1 MKANK
6 KVKMDE
12 LLQKINKINFNIS
25 KYTTPQEVEN
35 YLLTKEELNCLLER
49 NKGNRIFSKG
59 FLKENVILDFVVD
72 IDGLVLNENW
82 LQESYLLKYLFLET
96 GRESWFNFLT
106 CSCGYPECGGFN
118 GIPYVIFTNGSQTLI
133 QMLLEKERGYG
144 KVIEKIKE
152 KNIIHNQSFSFE
164 KIIHS
169 SINGVSKIK
178 GFSNS
183 SEDQILLTFN
193 FNDFIKFRNKVINVI
208 KKGKNIIT
216 YRDLAEEFFIYD
228 NDEKFNPKQIQNSLK
243 KSGEITKA
251 LIKKRILQKK
261 ISKKIRSSINKF
273 LQKNNLKQ
281 EILFEIVNQKDIE
294 VFIEDGKYSGA
305 IENCETCLY
314 SLILDQVFNQDLYLN
329 RNVKSEL
336 KILKN
341 WKKIEGGI
349 VLFLSKMLSNVLKN
363 NKIIQEKLFESVLVS
378 DKPTLQRWIKGIDFN
393 NLTEEEEY
401 LTLKSI
407 VLSFEDYIND
417 NQLVKDKYN
426 FTGLDTFEELVLLFD
441 NILKKEFYLISS
453 LNKETYPVWM
463 ENGRR
468 FTIIC

>member
-1 MKANK
+1 
-6 KVKMDE
+6 MDE

-144 KVIEKIKE
+144 EVIEKIKE
-152 KNIIHNQSFSFE
+152 KNIIHNQSFTFE
-164 KIIHS
+164 KIVHS

-178 GFSNS
+178 SFSNS
-183 SEDQILLTFN
+183 SEEQILLTFN
-193 FNDFIKFRNKVINVI
+193 FNDFITFRNKIINVI
-208 KKGKNIIT
+208 RKGKNIIT
-216 YRDLAEEFFIYD
+216 YRDLAEEIFIYG
-228 NDEKFNPKQIQNSLK
+228 DEKFNPKQIQNSLK
-243 KSGEITKA
+243 EYGKITKVS
-251 LIKKRILQKK
+251 IKKRILQKK
-261 ISKKIRSSINKF
+261 ISKKIRNSINKF

-281 EILFEIVNQKDIE
+281 EILFGIVNQKDIE
-294 VFIEDGKYSGA
+294 VFIDEGKYSGA
-305 IENCETCLY
+305 IESCETSLY
-314 SLILDQVFNQDLYLN
+314 SLIFEQVFNQDLYLN
-329 RNVKSEL
+329 RDIKGEL

-341 WKKIEGGI
+341 WKKVEESVI
-349 VLFLSKMLSNVLKN
+349 LFLSKILSNVLKN
-363 NKIIQEKLFESVLVS
+363 NKIIQEKLFETILVS
-378 DKPTLQRWIKGIDFN
+378 DRRMLQRWIKGINFN

-401 LTLKSI
+401 LTLKSV
-407 VLSFEDYIND
+407 VLFFEDYIND
-417 NQLVKDKYN
+417 NQLVKEKYN

-441 NILKKEFYLISS
+441 NILKKEFYLISL
-453 LNKETYPVWM
+453 LNKETYPDWM
-463 ENGRR
+463 KNGRR

>member
-1 MKANK
+1 
-6 KVKMDE
+6 
-12 LLQKINKINFNIS
+12 
-25 KYTTPQEVEN
+25 
-35 YLLTKEELNCLLER
+35 
-49 NKGNRIFSKG
+49 
-59 FLKENVILDFVVD
+59 
-72 IDGLVLNENW
+72 
-82 LQESYLLKYLFLET
+82 
-96 GRESWFNFLT
+96 
-106 CSCGYPECGGFN
+106 
-118 GIPYVIFTNGSQTLI
+118 
-133 QMLLEKERGYG
+133 MLLEKERGYG
-144 KVIEKIKE
+144 EAIEKIKE

-193 FNDFIKFRNKVINVI
+193 FNDFITFRNKIINVI
-208 KKGKNIIT
+208 RKGKNIIT

-228 NDEKFNPKQIQNSLK
+228 NDENFNPKQIQNSLK
-243 KSGEITKA
+243 KSGEITKV

-294 VFIEDGKYSGA
+294 VFIENGKYSGA
-305 IENCETCLY
+305 IESYETCLY

-329 RNVKSEL
+329 RNVKSGL

-393 NLTEEEEY
+393 NLTEKEEY